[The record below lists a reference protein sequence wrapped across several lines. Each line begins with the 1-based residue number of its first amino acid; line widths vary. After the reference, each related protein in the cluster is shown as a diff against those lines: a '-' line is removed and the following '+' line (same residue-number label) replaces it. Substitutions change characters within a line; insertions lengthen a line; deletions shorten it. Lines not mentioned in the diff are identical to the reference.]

1 MKHKKCKRVA
11 IGQSLLTQFARM
23 MVPSTGLAIV
33 SGKRAIDQ
41 ESIWPMTDCLV
52 TPVDSSTVVALFCQ
66 MSLNVNFQRFPT
78 LDAGRLVNAPKMSAH
93 HRGIYHF

>member
-33 SGKRAIDQ
+33 SGKRANDQ
-41 ESIWPMTDCLV
+41 EVGFLVCGSILEQD
-52 TPVDSSTVVALFCQ
+52 
-66 MSLNVNFQRFPT
+66 
-78 LDAGRLVNAPKMSAH
+78 
-93 HRGIYHF
+93 

>member
-52 TPVDSSTVVALFCQ
+52 TIDFGLKPRGTAISFRYPPF
-66 MSLNVNFQRFPT
+66 LN
-78 LDAGRLVNAPKMSAH
+78 
-93 HRGIYHF
+93 